1 MTSTADKR
9 TQIIAT
15 LFVSYGEAGDEKR
28 IAAYSMALKDLPDDM
43 LMRACHKLL
52 LEKKFLPSV
61 SEIIQACRS
70 LAGALNDGQRERT
83 WAEAWKEIQEQVKK
97 CGLYDKPVW
106 STPEI
111 ATAVKAY
118 GYSDLCNLN
127 RDELQTASAQCRRYY
142 EDACRQKQETAVND
156 FVLKKISGAQMIGLL
171 PEKRKILQI
180 HKNSG
185 E

>member
-1 MTSTADKR
+1 MISTADKR

-15 LFVSYGEAGDEKR
+15 LFVSYWEAGDERR

-70 LAGALNDGQRERT
+70 LAGSLNDGQRERT

-97 CGLYDKPVW
+97 CGMYEKPVW

-111 ATAVKAY
+111 AAAVKAY

-142 EDACRQKQETAVND
+142 EDACRNKNEKNVND
-156 FVLKKISGAQMIGLL
+156 FVLHKINGAQLIGLL
-171 PEKRKILQI
+171 PEQKIIQI
-180 HKNSG
+180 HGKK
-185 E
+185 